1 MPAPSKPAP
10 PPAGVEFPVDA
21 DGKRGSLG
29 INQETFAVAVEA
41 VDADRAGKV
50 RAEKKWRGKYQQYV
64 CENVRASLTSPD
76 AALKVANAGLKHL
89 HETMRFVRDG
99 QETSLA
105 EAMKKYKDPKFH
117 QCVIQGERPLKS
129 KFGVPYKL
137 FGKKGDLVELTDNE
151 LRVQIDKWVKQG
163 VIEVSTA
170 HALNKVAE
178 NPGWCDLS
186 DQYFVLF
193 GASSAMGPYPILMAH
208 GANVIALDLWLPD
221 GKFSAVWKRLFE
233 TAKNSSGR
241 LIFPVREAGVKVDGK
256 PEEDAKLQ
264 AVAGCNLITEAP
276 EIRTFLMD
284 LLPEKRL
291 ICFALAYL
299 DGALFVKVSMA
310 MDAIIQELVK
320 GRKTKPA
327 LAYLCTPTDC
337 HVCTTASV
345 TAATANSRKMSMLQ
359 SIIASLLG
367 MAGPKMALRKNVE
380 KPVLDKQGETLPL
393 QIVDCIIPQQGPNY
407 ILAKRL
413 QHWRAM
419 VARDAGCLVSS
430 NVAPST
436 ATASVLSNVSFAL
449 SYKGF
454 EYFKPLEVTYPDTSN
469 AVMFGCLIS
478 DLRDPTSNANPETP
492 LPNPLCL
499 FSDKS
504 FHGGAWRAGF
514 KFAGIGAA
522 ALVQYGVN
530 AFITAPYLLGYS
542 AYQAVGWG
550 KAFAA
555 VLANVQ
561 GASAPL
567 WSTAGPFV
575 TYYQNLALLEV
586 AHAALGLTSSNAAMT
601 FLQIFSRVAL
611 VAVLNEF
618 PGDYKENPWCIR
630 AMLFAWCLTEV
641 VRYSFYAVNQTKDLL
656 TTVKSMLIATK
667 KAKGDKLGE
676 AKEPFKVPFPL
687 LWLRYSLFL
696 VLYPMGVSGEIGCMF
711 QTLTKIITMGASK
724 QASGVGNLVLDYCLR
739 PGLGSFGWTGAAVT
753 VLLVYILGL
762 PPLFNMMLGARRKTL
777 GGGKPRGAS
786 KNKGQ

>member
-1 MPAPSKPAP
+1 ME
-10 PPAGVEFPVDA
+10 GVEFPGPADA
-21 DGKRGSLG
+21 SGKRSSLA
-29 INQETFAVAVEA
+29 INQETFAVAVGA
-41 VDADRAGKV
+41 VDKERAAKV
-50 RAEKKWRGKYQQYV
+50 RAEKKWRGKYVQYV

-76 AALKVANAGLKHL
+76 AALKVANAGLNHL
-89 HETMRFVRDG
+89 HESMRFVRDG

-105 EAMKKYKDPKFH
+105 EAMKKYTTSKYT
-117 QCVIQGERPLKS
+117 QCVIQGEQPLKS

-163 VIEVSTA
+163 VIEVSAA

-241 LIFPVREAGVKVDGK
+241 LIFPVRGKVSEKDSI
-256 PEEDAKLQ
+256 EVLSSA
-264 AVAGCNLITEAP
+264 AGCNLISEAP
-276 EIRTFLMD
+276 EIRTWLMD

-299 DGALFVKVSMA
+299 DGPLFVKVSMA
-310 MDAIIQELVK
+310 MDAIIQELV
-320 GRKTKPA
+320 GRKKGEGRKVKPA

-345 TAATANSRKMSMLQ
+345 TAATANSRKMSLLQ

-380 KPVLDKQGETLPL
+380 KPVLDKQGEQLPL
-393 QIVDCIIPQQGPNY
+393 QIVDAIIPQQGPNY

-413 QHWRAM
+413 QHWRAI
-419 VARDAGCLVSS
+419 VAREAGCLVSS

-436 ATASVLSNVSFAL
+436 ATASVLSNVAFAL

-469 AVMFGCLIS
+469 AVMAGCLIS
-478 DLRDPTSNANPETP
+478 DLRDPTSNANPETH
-492 LPNPLCL
+492 LENPLCL
-499 FSDKS
+499 MTDKS

-514 KFAGIGAA
+514 KFGCIGAA

-530 AFITAPYLLGYS
+530 AFLTAPYLLGYS
-542 AYQAVGWG
+542 AYQAVGWS

-555 VLANVQ
+555 VLSNLQ
-561 GASAPL
+561 TMSSAPL
-567 WSTAGPFV
+567 WATAGPHV
-575 TYYQNLALLEV
+575 TYFQNLALLEV
-586 AHAALGLTSSNAAMT
+586 VHAALGLTSSNAAMT
-601 FLQIFSRVAL
+601 FLQVFSRIAL

-618 PGDYKENPWCIR
+618 PGNFSENPWCIR

-641 VRYSFYAVNQTKDLL
+641 VRYSFYAVNQVKDLL
-656 TTVKSMLIATK
+656 TTVKGLMIATK
-667 KAKGDKLGE
+667 MAKGDKLGE
-676 AKEPFKVPFPL
+676 AKEPFKAPFPL
-687 LWLRYSLFL
+687 VWLRYSLFV
-696 VLYPMGVSGEIGCMF
+696 VLYPLGVSGEIGSMF
-711 QTLTKIITMGASK
+711 QALTNVITMGPSK
-724 QASGVGNLVLDYCLR
+724 QASSVGNLVLDYCLR
-739 PGLGSFGWTGAAVT
+739 PGLGSFAWTGAAVT
-753 VLLVYILGL
+753 VLIVYILGL
-762 PPLFNMMLGARRKTL
+762 PPLYNMMLAARRKTL
-777 GGGKPRGAS
+777 GGGKKPERGAS